1 VGERGRRAR
10 SFRRPRRKAA
20 QCPARRVT
28 QRARRP
34 HSPEICEPRRNLESS
49 PVGSKVA
56 KKERVTVP
64 VAKDCIQIR
73 GARQNNLKA
82 IDVDLPLGKLTVVTG
97 PSGSGKSS
105 LAFETIYA
113 EGQRRY
119 VETFSPYMRQFL
131 DRMDKPRVDDIRGI
145 PPAIA
150 IEQSNPVKSSRSTV
164 GTMTEINDYLKLLWP
179 RISQAF
185 CPSCGREI
193 RPETAKSIA
202 DQIIA
207 QFSSGHSE
215 RSKAKPV
222 RLASLAQG
230 KLHEA
235 EESLT
240 VSQISRDPSTP
251 LRFARDDNKGVPTT
265 VLITFW
271 IPIPAKTQPRDF
283 FNFLQQ
289 QGYLRVWIDNEI
301 VRVDADPKIKRL
313 GARVQVIQDRV
324 AISEGNRA
332 RLVEAIET
340 ALRFGRGQVNVVPIS
355 VETVSPAAS
364 KNAVRTASFTVLP
377 FSSGWHCAHC
387 DLDIRPPSPGLF
399 SFNNP
404 LGACSECRGF
414 GRTIAIDLNKAIP
427 DRSLSIKQGVVRV
440 FRGAEFGESQK
451 DLLRACA
458 REEIDIDV
466 PFEELPKTDQ
476 NFVIEGEKRS
486 GNYTDEDYEND
497 RWYGVRGF
505 FRWLESKTYKMH
517 VRVLLSRY
525 RAYTTCP
532 SCNGGRF
539 QPEALNYKVASVAAV
554 YDGRMQRDGAH
565 RALLQLTLPKFQAL
579 PISDARDFLSKT
591 DIAPTDS
598 TARMLRTEICA
609 RLNYLCEVGV
619 SYLTLDRSTR
629 TLSGGE
635 VQRVNLTT
643 CLGAS
648 LVNTLFVMDEPSIGL
663 HPRDVG
669 RLVRVMHN
677 LRDKGN
683 TLLVVE
689 HEEQIIRAADNLVD
703 IGPGRGEGGGE
714 LVWNGPLDDFLARN
728 GGNVGSARALP
739 ALARASQVSGRLFS
753 GGAEK
758 SGRGA
763 RAPQSLTRDYLSGH
777 KSIPVPNSRRK
788 STSSIKIT
796 GARQHNLKNIDVDL
810 PLGVFTCVTGV
821 SGSGKSTLIHDVL
834 YRNLLRAKGQLSD
847 HQSSQSYGLAGEPG
861 ACKSVTGA
869 HRIDDIVMV
878 DQAPLARTPRS
889 TPILY
894 IGLYDRA
901 RELFAAQPE
910 AMAQGLAAS
919 AFSFNSGS
927 GRCERC
933 SGTGYEKIEMQFLS
947 DLYVRC
953 SECEGRRFQPHVLK
967 VKLHGKSI
975 HDLLALTVSEGIQ
988 FFAQIGEEK
997 NLSEPLKVLEEVG
1010 LGYLRLG
1017 QPLNTL
1023 SGGESQRLKLVRHLA
1038 ETGDRKPESGKH
1050 GAGGASANSF
1060 RNLRSEIRSLFIF
1073 DEPTTGLHFDDV
1085 AMLLRLFQRLV
1096 DRGHSIVVIEHNL
1109 DVIKCA
1115 DWIVDLGPEAGDEGG
1130 EVVAVGTPEQ
1140 IARVENSYTG
1150 KFLRNMLGSAG
1161 ASPAVRGAPPR
1172 TQAVRYTH
1180 HDAEFA
1186 LRAAEDPFGAAPN
1199 GAGES
1204 PALPGTNRAIA
1215 IHGAREHNLKNIDVQ
1230 IPRDRMVVITG
1241 LSGSGKSTLAFDILF
1256 AEGQRRFLDSMSPYA
1271 RQFVEQLEK
1280 PDVDLVEGLPPSV
1293 AIEQRVTRGGGK
1305 STVATVTEVYHF
1317 LRLLFAKTGT
1327 QFCPDCDLPVE
1338 KQSVAAIVKQV
1349 ESAAKRGVKVL
1360 APLVKARKGFHTDV
1374 AHWAE
1379 RQGFDTLYVD
1389 GRLIPIS
1396 QFRKLE
1402 RFKEHTID
1410 VVVGVIDARRILK
1423 ARSLTQ
1429 RALEIGRGTARL
1441 LDSKNRLTVVSTE
1454 MSCPGCGRAFEELD
1468 PRLFSFNSPHGA
1480 CEECGG
1486 FGEIWESDLQTG
1498 SSDNGE
1504 SILENELAAE
1514 RESEWIDEDD
1524 ARECPSC
1531 HGSRLNAVARHVR
1544 VQGYAIN
1551 DFTALSAREAQKL
1564 ARKLRFRGA
1573 QKTIAGEL
1581 LPEIQQRLRFM
1592 ENVGLGY
1599 LALGRSAKTLSGGE
1613 SQRIRLAAQL
1623 GSNLRGVLYVL
1634 DEPTIGLHPRDNFQ
1648 LLDTLAALRKKGNSL
1663 VIVEHDDETMRRAD
1677 HVVDLGPRAGAH
1689 GGEVVVQGTLRDI
1702 ERAKNSETGRCL
1714 KTPLCHPIRQSR
1726 RALREVENWIE
1737 VRGARANNLKDVDV
1751 RFPIGRLSVITGISG
1766 SGKSTLLHDVVWPAV
1781 RDELEKRK
1789 RSGNGDLFKLVS
1801 GAAEIEAVYEVD
1813 QSPIGKTSR
1822 STPGTYIKVF
1832 DEIRNLYAQLPVSR
1846 VRGYSASRFSFN
1858 AEGGRCETCKG
1869 QGVIKLEMNFLPSS
1883 YVPCE
1888 DCRGRRYNPQ
1898 TLEVLYNEKSIGD
1911 VMEMTIEEAA
1921 QFFSAH
1927 PKIARPLSLLV
1938 DTGLGYLKLGQPSP
1952 TLSGGEAQ
1960 RLKLVT
1966 QLKRG
1971 VNRAANERIRKM
1983 RKPGSTLYLLEEPT
1997 IGLHMADVEL
2007 LLNVLHRLVD
2017 DGNTVIVIEHN
2028 LTVIAEADYIVDL
2041 GPEAGADGGEV
2052 VAVGTPEQVAKNRV
2066 SRTAPFLRKVLQGSA
2081 RC

>member
-1 VGERGRRAR
+1 
-10 SFRRPRRKAA
+10 
-20 QCPARRVT
+20 
-28 QRARRP
+28 
-34 HSPEICEPRRNLESS
+34 
-49 PVGSKVA
+49 VGSTIG
-56 KKERVTVP
+56 KEKGIIATPQNDYVE
-64 VAKDCIQIR
+64 IR
-73 GARQNNLKA
+73 GARQNNLKG

-179 RISQAF
+179 CVAKAF
-185 CPSCGREI
+185 CPNCNREI
-193 RPETAKSIA
+193 RPETAQSIA
-202 DQIIA
+202 NQILHDGA
-207 QFSSGHSE
+207 
-215 RSKAKPV
+215 
-222 RLASLAQG
+222 G
-230 KLHEA
+230 K
-235 EESLT
+235 
-240 VSQISRDPSTP
+240 
-251 LRFARDDNKGVPTT
+251 N

-271 IPIPAKTQPRDF
+271 VAVPPKTAPRAF
-283 FNFLQQ
+283 FDFLQQ
-289 QGYLRVWIDNEI
+289 QGYLRVWIDNQI
-301 VRVDADPKIKRL
+301 VRADADTKIKRL
-313 GARVQVIQDRV
+313 GARVQVIQDRI
-324 AISEGNRA
+324 AISQDNRA

-340 ALRFGRGQVNVVPIS
+340 ALRFGKGKVNVIPIADCGMGNA
-355 VETVSPAAS
+355 ER
-364 KNAVRTASFTVLP
+364 KNPNISGMANLSEIRNPESAMP
-377 FSSGWHCAHC
+377 FSTGWHCAWC
-387 DLDIRPPSPGLF
+387 DLDIRAPTPGLL

-404 LGACSECRGF
+404 LGACPECRGF
-414 GRTIAIDLNKAIP
+414 GRTISIDLNKAIP
-427 DRSLSIKQGVVRV
+427 DRRLSIKQGVVRV

-458 REEIDIDV
+458 REDIDINV
-466 PFEELPKTDQ
+466 PFEQFPKADQ
-476 NFVIEGEKRS
+476 HFVIEGEKRS
-486 GNYTDEDYEND
+486 GDYTEEDYEYD

-525 RAYTTCP
+525 RAYITCP
-532 SCNGGRF
+532 SCKGGRY
-539 QPEALNYKVASVAAV
+539 QPEALNYKVCVKSEIRNPKSEIVFS
-554 YDGRMQRDGAH
+554 
-565 RALLQLTLPKFQAL
+565 LPEFQAL
-579 PISDARDFLSKT
+579 PISNAHDFLRNIDIPAGNKT
-591 DIAPTDS
+591 AQ
-598 TARMLRTEICA
+598 MLRDEISA

-619 SYLTLDRSTR
+619 GYLTLDRSTR

-669 RLVRVMHN
+669 QLVRVMHN

-689 HEEQIIRAADNLVD
+689 HEEQIIRAADNLIDV
-703 IGPGRGEGGGE
+703 GPGRGERGGE
-714 LVWNGPLDDFLARN
+714 LVWSGALEEFINGAGAPSRRN
-728 GGNVGSARALP
+728 TSGNRREGAP
-739 ALARASQVSGRLFS
+739 A
-753 GGAEK
+753 
-758 SGRGA
+758 
-763 RAPQSLTRDYLSGH
+763 PSLTRDYLSGR
-777 KSIPVPNSRRK
+777 KSIPVPKSRRRW
-788 STSSIKIT
+788 TSSIRVV
-796 GARQHNLKNIDVDL
+796 GAREHNLKNIDVDL
-810 PLGVFTCVTGV
+810 PLGVFACVTGV

-834 YRNLLRAKGQLSD
+834 YRNLLRAKGQSSD
-847 HQSSQSYGLAGEPG
+847 QEPG

-869 HRIDDIVMV
+869 HRVGDVVMV
-878 DQAPLARTPRS
+878 DQSLLARTPRS

-894 IGLYDRA
+894 LGLFDRV

-910 AMAQGLAAS
+910 ALAQGLTAS
-919 AFSFNSGS
+919 AFSFNSGG

-947 DLYVRC
+947 DLFVRC
-953 SECEGRRFQPHVLK
+953 AECEGKRFQPHVLK
-967 VKLHGKSI
+967 VRLHDKSI
-975 HDLLALTVSEGIQ
+975 HNILELTVSEAIQ
-988 FFAQIGEEK
+988 FFAQIGEEEI
-997 NLSEPLKVLEEVG
+997 NARPSPHSSQRSSRVAILWEADAQCQARVQRCRQVADGLKVLEEVG

-1023 SGGESQRLKLVRHLA
+1023 SGGESQRLKLVGHLA
-1038 ETGDRKPESGKH
+1038 ERGNVEHRTDGK
-1050 GAGGASANSF
+1050 SATPIN
-1060 RNLRSEIRSLFIF
+1060 REHATAVGVGNLFIF

-1085 AMLLRLFQRLV
+1085 AMLLQLFQRLV

-1109 DVIKCA
+1109 EVIKCA
-1115 DWIVDLGPEAGDEGG
+1115 DWIIDLGPEAGDAGG
-1130 EVVAVGTPEQ
+1130 EIVAAGTPEQ
-1140 IARVENSYTG
+1140 VAKVESSHTG
-1150 KFLRNMLGSAG
+1150 KFLAQILSKSLKAAVMP
-1161 ASPAVRGAPPR
+1161 SPECFRGEGPHKMSRELAR
-1172 TQAVRYTH
+1172 S
-1180 HDAEFA
+1180 FA
-1186 LRAAEDPFGAAPN
+1186 YAQDDSVELARAAENAPRFNASGRN
-1199 GAGES
+1199 GAMHV
-1204 PALPGTNRAIA
+1204 
-1215 IHGAREHNLKNIDVQ
+1215 HGAREHNLKNIDVE
-1230 IPRDRMVVITG
+1230 IPREQLVVITG
-1241 LSGSGKSTLAFDILF
+1241 VSGSGKSTLAFDILF

-1280 PDVDLVEGLPPSV
+1280 PDVDLVSGLPPSV

-1305 STVATVTEVYHF
+1305 STVATVTEIYHF

-1327 QFCPDCDLPVE
+1327 QFCPDCDLPVA
-1338 KQSVAAIVKQV
+1338 KQSVASIVKQI
-1349 ESAAKRGVKVL
+1349 EAAANRAPLKVL

-1374 AHWAE
+1374 ARWAE

-1389 GRLIPIS
+1389 GRLVPIS
-1396 QFRKLE
+1396 HFRKLE

-1410 VVVGVIDARRILK
+1410 VVVGVIDRRRIAH
-1423 ARSLTQ
+1423 AREVAR
-1429 RALEIGRGTARL
+1429 RALEIGRGTAHL
-1441 LDSKNRLTVVSTE
+1441 LDSKNRLTVMSTE
-1454 MSCPGCGRAFEELD
+1454 MSCPACGRAFEELD

-1486 FGEIWESDLQTG
+1486 FGEIWDQDLQTAA
-1498 SSDNGE
+1498 SRDGE
-1504 SILENELAAE
+1504 SVLENELAAE
-1514 RESEWIDEDD
+1514 RESEWIEEGE

-1544 VQGYAIN
+1544 VQGYTI
-1551 DFTALSAREAQKL
+1551 DQFTNLSASEA
-1564 ARKLRFRGA
+1564 ARTIGRLKFHGTH
-1573 QKTIAGEL
+1573 QTIAAGL
-1581 LPEIQQRLRFM
+1581 IPEIQQRLRFM
-1592 ENVGLGY
+1592 EKVGLGY

-1634 DEPTIGLHPRDNFQ
+1634 DEPTIGLHPRDNLR
-1648 LLDTLAALRKKGNSL
+1648 LLETLAALRNKGNSL
-1663 VIVEHDDETMRRAD
+1663 IVVEHDEETMRHAD
-1677 HVVDLGPRAGAH
+1677 HIIDLGPRAGIH
-1689 GGEVVVQGTLRDI
+1689 GGEIVISGTLCDV
-1702 ERAKNSETGRCL
+1702 EKNSNSETARCL
-1714 KTPLCHPIRQSR
+1714 NTPLCHPIRGSR
-1726 RALREVENWIE
+1726 RSLRDVENWIE
-1737 VRGARANNLKDVDV
+1737 VRSARANNLKDIDV
-1751 RFPIGRLSVITGISG
+1751 RFPVGRLSVITGISG
-1766 SGKSTLLHDVVWPAV
+1766 SGKSTLMHEVIWPAV
-1781 RDELEKRK
+1781 CEQLKERK
-1789 RSGNGDLFKLVS
+1789 RTGNGDLFKLVS
-1801 GAAEIEAVYEVD
+1801 GAREIEAVYEVD

-1822 STPGTYIKVF
+1822 STPGTYVKVF

-1927 PKIARPLSLLV
+1927 PKISRPLSLLV

-1971 VNRAANERIRKM
+1971 VSRAADERIRKM

-1997 IGLHMADVEL
+1997 IGLHMADIKL

-2017 DGNTVIVIEHN
+2017 EGNTVIVIEHN
-2028 LTVIAEADYIVDL
+2028 LSVIAEADYIVDL
-2041 GPEAGADGGEV
+2041 GPEAGHAGGQV
-2052 VAVGTPEQVAKNRV
+2052 VACGTPEQVARNRV
-2066 SRTAPFLRKVLQGSA
+2066 SRTAPFLRKVLNTSRA
-2081 RC
+2081 RTVQSS